1 MARKSRQA
9 RPSVRQKGRRGG
21 GFLRGLALGLAV
33 AAGVQLHHGGLPD
46 WFDGS
51 GGGDGDPAGRIEPPK
66 TNFDF
71 YRLLP
76 KTEVR
81 VDDPAAPAGTPRPA
95 ERTAPPSPSA
105 APRPATATPR
115 PETATPPPATAAPR
129 PTTAA
134 SAPPP
139 REPATAAAPA
149 SGPREYR
156 VQAGSFREK
165 KEADRLRASLALGG
179 FESRIQ
185 TRDTANGTRHRVVLG
200 PFRGREAAEEAK
212 ARLRTAQGIDA
223 LIVQ

>member
-9 RPSVRQKGRRGG
+9 RPAGKQGARQGG

-33 AAGVQLHHGGLPD
+33 AAVVQVYHGGLPD
-46 WFDGS
+46 WFGGS
-51 GGGDGDPAGRIEPPK
+51 GGDGTDPDARIEPSK

-81 VDDPAAPAGTPRPA
+81 VGEPAAPGGAVPPPAPA
-95 ERTAPPSPSA
+95 ERTAPRPS
-105 APRPATATPR
+105 
-115 PETATPPPATAAPR
+115 
-129 PTTAA
+129 TAA
-134 SAPPP
+134 SGRKPP
-139 REPATAAAPA
+139 EPAVAPAPTSAPAPTPTPAPA
-149 SGPREYR
+149 SASREYR

-185 TRDTANGTRHRVVLG
+185 TRDTAGGTRHRVILG
-200 PFRGREAAEEAK
+200 PFRGRDAAEAAK
-212 ARLRTAQGIDA
+212 ARLRAAQGIDA
-223 LIVQ
+223 LIVR

>member
-9 RPSVRQKGRRGG
+9 RPAGKQGGRQRG

-33 AAGVQLHHGGLPD
+33 AAVVQVYHAGLPD
-46 WFDGS
+46 WFGGS
-51 GGGDGDPAGRIEPPK
+51 GGDGTDPAARIEPSK

-81 VDDPAAPAGTPRPA
+81 VGEPAAPGGAVPPPAPA
-95 ERTAPPSPSA
+95 ERTAPRPS
-105 APRPATATPR
+105 TATSGR
-115 PETATPPPATAAPR
+115 KPP
-129 PTTAA
+129 
-134 SAPPP
+134 
-139 REPATAAAPA
+139 EPAVAPAPTPAPAPIPTPAPA
-149 SGPREYR
+149 SASREYR

-185 TRDTANGTRHRVVLG
+185 TRDTAGGTRHRVMLG
-200 PFRGREAAEEAK
+200 PFRGRDAAEEAK
-212 ARLRTAQGIDA
+212 ARLRAAQGIDA
-223 LIVQ
+223 LIVR